1 MYLFSSIGVGETITA
16 LVAII
21 GIFILPVV
29 TVGYIVYY
37 LLKTRN
43 SQRMELLKQ
52 GIMPSS
58 QMKAAPNK
66 LTALRNGC
74 IFIGLAAGIIAGL
87 IVDYQI
93 DYSDMGSFLIMIASS
108 ILFIGIGYIVYY
120 LIVKNKNTDDE

>member
-1 MYLFSSIGVGETITA
+1 MYLFDSIGVGETLTA

-21 GIFILPVV
+21 GIFILPVA
-29 TVGYIVYY
+29 TVGYILYY

-43 SQRMELLKQ
+43 NQRMELLKQ
-52 GIMPSS
+52 GIVPSA

-74 IFIGLAAGIIAGL
+74 IFIGLAIGIIIGL

-108 ILFIGIGYIVYY
+108 ILFIGLGYIMFY